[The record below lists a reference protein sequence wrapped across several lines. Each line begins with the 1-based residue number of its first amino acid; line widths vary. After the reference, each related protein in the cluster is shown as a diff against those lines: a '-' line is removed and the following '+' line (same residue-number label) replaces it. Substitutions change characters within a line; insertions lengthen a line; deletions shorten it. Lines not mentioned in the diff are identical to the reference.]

1 MIQSLIRAFVFL
13 HSDLTVLYSPSPA
26 ATLRST
32 ALKGRVFRSVVTRF
46 FVSPSPSLPGY
57 SDDVASIET
66 RQEKR
71 LPQRTRIS
79 LATDHPSKY
88 GKSWS
93 R

>member
-26 ATLRST
+26 AT
-32 ALKGRVFRSVVTRF
+32 LKGRVFRSVVTRF